1 MDLITLVFIILFFM
15 IITWYVI
22 EPLFSWEQKLDYKA
36 DNKKNDLIQRK
47 KILYQQLKDLELDR
61 EIENINQNEFILER
75 QGLKKEVSDI
85 LEELKEQ

>member
-1 MDLITLVFIILFFM
+1 MDLITLVFIILLFM

-22 EPLFSWEQKLDYKA
+22 EPLFSWEQKLDYKV

-61 EIENINQNEFILER
+61 GIENINQNEFILER

>member
-22 EPLFSWEQKLDYKA
+22 EPLFSWEQKLDYKV

-75 QGLKKEVSDI
+75 RGLKKEVSDI